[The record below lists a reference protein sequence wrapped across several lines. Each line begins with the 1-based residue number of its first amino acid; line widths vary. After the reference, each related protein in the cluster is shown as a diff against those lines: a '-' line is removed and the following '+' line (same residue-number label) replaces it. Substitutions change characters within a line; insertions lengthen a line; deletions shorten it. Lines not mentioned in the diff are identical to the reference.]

1 MNFREHRI
9 SGVVLL
15 VGALMLVAHVAL
27 GLLAVI
33 ALDQW
38 VSGAVIGAV
47 ILVFALA
54 HIVVGKHGLP
64 GHHRG

>member
-33 ALDQW
+33 AFDQW

-47 ILVFALA
+47 ILALALA

-64 GHHRG
+64 GHPRG